1 MDAISLLIGLVIGG
15 AVFGY
20 VAKVILDKQCALSI
34 AEVTNEYKF
43 QVSSKEQEILT
54 MRSSFGELENNWK
67 VLNEENKKLKEIEP
81 LYYEYKSKI
90 DGLESS
96 KEKLNETTIELE
108 KQVTALETKLA
119 EELKQSQEKMQ
130 LLTENK
136 EQLKI
141 EFENLAGEILT
152 KNSQKFSEQNQTN
165 IDGLLKP
172 LQTQI
177 NEFKKKVEDTYD
189 KDSTDRTLIKN
200 EIDMLRQLNVKISTE
215 AKNLTTA
222 LKGDN
227 KKQGI
232 WGEMVLEKVL
242 EASGLRLGKE
252 YDKEV
257 SLKDAEDTTYRPD
270 VIVHL
275 PDGRDVIV
283 DAKTSLKDYEGYVS
297 DANDIAKAN
306 YAKAHVKAMNTQMM
320 ELAKKRYD
328 KLQGIN
334 SLDFVFMFV
343 PIEGAL
349 LLALE
354 QDEELYD
361 RAFKQRVI
369 IVSPTTLLIALK
381 AVENTWKFER
391 QSQNAKEIAN
401 RAGLL
406 YDKFVSFVGDLDKV
420 GERLDQAQKSYDNA
434 YNKLSTGNGNI
445 VKQLE
450 LLQTMGA
457 EVTKK
462 IPEKLLR
469 KSTESASTDTRLDF
483 FA

>member
-1 MDAISLLIGLVIGG
+1 MDGISLLVGLAIGAII
-15 AVFGY
+15 AGY
-20 VAKVILDKQCALSI
+20 VTKVILDKQCSLSI

-54 MRSSFGELENNWK
+54 MRSSFGELEKNWK
-67 VLNEENKKLKEIEP
+67 SLSDENKKLKEIEP

-90 DGLESS
+90 DELESS

-119 EELKQSQEKMQ
+119 EELKQSQEKMKI
-130 LLTENK
+130 LTENK
-136 EQLKI
+136 EQLKV

-152 KNSQKFSEQNQTN
+152 KNSQKFSEQNLTN

-177 NEFKKKVEDTYD
+177 NEFKKRVEDTYD
-189 KDSTDRTLIKN
+189 KDSNDRTLIKN
-200 EIDMLRQLNVKISTE
+200 EIEMLRQLNIKISTE

-257 SLKDAEDTTYRPD
+257 ALRDGEDTSYRPD
-270 VIVHL
+270 VVVHL

-297 DANDIAKAN
+297 DANDSAKEM
-306 YAKAHVKAMNTQMM
+306 YAKAHVKAINTQMM

-328 KLQGIN
+328 KLNGVN

-349 LLALE
+349 MLALE
-354 QDEELYD
+354 LDEGLYD
-361 RAFKQRVI
+361 RAFKQKVI
-369 IVSPTTLLIALK
+369 LVSPTTLLIALK
-381 AVENTWKFER
+381 AVENTWKLER
-391 QSQNAKEIAN
+391 QNQNAKEIAN

-406 YDKFVSFVGDLDKV
+406 YDKFVSFVSDLDKV
-420 GERLDQAQKSYDNA
+420 GERLDQAQKSYDSA

-445 VKQLE
+445 VKQLDM
-450 LLQTMGA
+450 LQTMGA

-462 IPEKLLR
+462 IPERLLR
-469 KSTESASTDTRLDF
+469 KSAESVASDSRSDF